1 MSNLTLVRSKTT
13 ALKTRVRAPGRP
25 KASAAQRAE
34 NEELVLAAAE
44 AVYARH
50 SYHEITVEQ
59 ILVEAGISRPTFYR
73 WFSGKDEVLERV
85 VRRANDALL
94 TRMHDS
100 MSRAEDLMGRIAAG
114 VDAYIQWGLETG
126 PLVLALYREGHLSGS
141 PVHKDRRRVGEG
153 TLKLYMDQVHKLGRP
168 VAHPL
173 LYQSIIAAILHA
185 GSWLF
190 SKQNPTAREIETARR
205 VMLRIAQSALAEGKE
220 RAAIPP
226 LPL

>member
-1 MSNLTLVRSKTT
+1 MSDLTLVRTKST
-13 ALKTRVRAPGRP
+13 ALKPRPRPPGRP

-44 AVYARH
+44 VVYARH

-85 VRRANDALL
+85 VQRANDALL
-94 TRMHDS
+94 ARMNAS
-100 MSRAEDLMGRIAAG
+100 MSQAEDLMGRIAAG
-114 VDAYIQWGLETG
+114 VDAYIQWGLDTG
-126 PLVLALYREGHLSGS
+126 PVVLALYREAHLPGS

-153 TLKLYMDQVHKLGRP
+153 TLRLYMDQVQKLGRP

-190 SKQNPTAREIETARR
+190 SKQAPTEQEIRLARQ
-205 VMLRIAQSALAEGKE
+205 VMLRIAQSALAEGRE
-220 RAAIPP
+220 RSAVPP
-226 LPL
+226 QPV